1 MKKRMRQ
8 ALSLLLSL
16 MMVLIILPT
25 SAFAAEPGSDPVYFP
40 SQIVDN
46 GTTYTYNYDNGA
58 LTYGSNGCDPYD
70 ILFMLPK
77 DTNLRN
83 IVLCETADFY
93 TEGLH
98 LMFSDAITQGKITSI
113 QNENGRIASYNVS
126 NGLLNSFRY
135 NTASHDSTIKYSKGK
150 PTSVTINDFNIV
162 VEEETSST
170 YKISYKNGA
179 VSYIDFEYNEGY
191 GKFTYTT
198 DKQGRVT
205 KINYKTFGG
214 DEKIGTLNFT
224 YDSNNNLT
232 KITNNYHWNGTPKTK
247 VTETIKMSYNN
258 GSVSRVTTNTNE
270 EYGENHTIT
279 AEYQAL

>member
-1 MKKRMRQ
+1 
-8 ALSLLLSL
+8 
-16 MMVLIILPT
+16 
-25 SAFAAEPGSDPVYFP
+25 
-40 SQIVDN
+40 
-46 GTTYTYNYDNGA
+46 
-58 LTYGSNGCDPYD
+58 
-70 ILFMLPK
+70 
-77 DTNLRN
+77 
-83 IVLCETADFY
+83 
-93 TEGLH
+93 
-98 LMFSDAITQGKITSI
+98 MFSDAITQGKITSI

-150 PTSVTINDFNIV
+150 PTSVTINNFNIV

-191 GKFTYTT
+191 GKFTYTI

-279 AEYQAL
+279 AEYPAL

>member
-1 MKKRMRQ
+1 MKKRMSQ

-58 LTYGSNGCDPYD
+58 LTYGSNGYDPYD

-83 IVLCETADFY
+83 IVLCEAADFY

-258 GSVSRVTTNTNE
+258 GSVSRVTINTNE